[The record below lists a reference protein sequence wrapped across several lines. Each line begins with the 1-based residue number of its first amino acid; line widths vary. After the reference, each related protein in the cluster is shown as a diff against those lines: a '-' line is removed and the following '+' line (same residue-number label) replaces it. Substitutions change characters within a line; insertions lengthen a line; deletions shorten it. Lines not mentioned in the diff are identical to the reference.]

1 MATWRRKALE
11 YVPEMRRDINDPDV
25 SIYLFF
31 AMLTGE
37 AWKAHD
43 ANDLEMLPRI
53 YGFAE
58 WCLNQPA
65 QELWNRA
72 GVSFYESL
80 FLHRK
85 DRADWE
91 KSLQYLSLDVVHTVW
106 SLWEYF
112 LTPEETGD
120 ILKILEK
127 LGKPYTPP

>member
-11 YVPEMRRDINDPDV
+11 YLPEMRRDINDPEV

-31 AMLTGE
+31 GMLTGE

-80 FLHRK
+80 FLRRK
-85 DRADWE
+85 DRADWA
-91 KSLQYLSLDVVHTVW
+91 KSLQYLSMDVVHTVW
-106 SLWEYF
+106 SL
-112 LTPEETGD
+112 
-120 ILKILEK
+120 
-127 LGKPYTPP
+127 